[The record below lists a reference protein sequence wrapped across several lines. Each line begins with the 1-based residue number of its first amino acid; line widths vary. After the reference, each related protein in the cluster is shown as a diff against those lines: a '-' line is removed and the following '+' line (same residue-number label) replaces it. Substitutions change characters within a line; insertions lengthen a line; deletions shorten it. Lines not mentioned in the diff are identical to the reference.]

1 MTLIK
6 PSNFDPNK
14 KYPVFMTVYGGPGH
28 NEVTDSWGGMKYM
41 FYQLLAQK
49 GYIVF
54 SVDPRGT
61 MYRGEAF
68 KKSTSFSS
76 VLA

>member
-1 MTLIK
+1 MIK
-6 PSNFDPNK
+6 PLNFDPNK
-14 KYPVFMTVYGGPGH
+14 KYPVFMTIYGGPGH

-54 SVDPRGT
+54 SVDPEELCI
-61 MYRGEAF
+61 GERPL
-68 KKSTSFSS
+68 KNQHIYNW
-76 VLA
+76 VN